1 MNFVILRLLR
11 NHSIVMFRQEIT
23 LFLSFFKIGC
33 FTFGGGYAMIPI
45 IQKEVIDK
53 RRWVEREEF
62 IDLLALAQSAPGPMA
77 VNVSIMVGYKI
88 LRTRGAVAAF
98 LGTVLPSFLILLG
111 VAIFFSHISEDPTVN
126 RIFKGMRPAVVA
138 LILQPVFS
146 FARGLRGWEYGVF
159 VAIAGA
165 IWAGASPLWFIA
177 GGIVVGLGYTYWRV
191 KRGLG
196 K

>member
-1 MNFVILRLLR
+1 
-11 NHSIVMFRQEIT
+11 MFRQEIT

-177 GGIVVGLGYTYWRV
+177 GGIVGGLGYTYWRV
-191 KRGLG
+191 KRGVG

>member
-1 MNFVILRLLR
+1 
-11 NHSIVMFRQEIT
+11 MFRQEIT

-77 VNVSIMVGYKI
+77 VNVSIMVGYEF
-88 LRTRGAVAAF
+88 LRTRGA
-98 LGTVLPSFLILLG
+98 

-165 IWAGASPLWFIA
+165 IWAGVSPLWFIA
-177 GGIVVGLGYTYWRV
+177 GGIVGGMGYTYWRV
-191 KRGLG
+191 KRGMG

>member
-1 MNFVILRLLR
+1 
-11 NHSIVMFRQEIT
+11 
-23 LFLSFFKIGC
+23 
-33 FTFGGGYAMIPI
+33 MIPI

-53 RRWVEREEF
+53 RGWVEREEF

-77 VNVSIMVGYKI
+77 VNVSIQVGYKI
-88 LRTRGAVAAF
+88 LRTRGTVAAF

-111 VAIFFSHISEDPTVN
+111 VAVFFAHISEDPTVT

-146 FARGLRGWEYGVF
+146 FARGLKKWEYVLF
-159 VAIAGA
+159 AAIAGA

-177 GGIVVGLGYTYWRV
+177 GGIVGGLGYTYWRV
-191 KRGLG
+191 KRGEG
-196 K
+196 R